1 MIQKFFKNHCFASH
15 QGQNNEVLGMKTLRE
30 GPDHF
35 KAKSRDFQY
44 IIDYMMFKYFQW
56 VAQVVDTLWF
66 IRNVEN

>member
-1 MIQKFFKNHCFASH
+1 M
-15 QGQNNEVLGMKTLRE
+15 LGMKTLRE

-66 IRNVEN
+66 IRNAEN